1 MSFSDLD
8 GGQTSSM
15 GASGRS
21 SSQFGTAQFLF
32 CHDPI
37 SLFLRKTLR
46 KERFIE
52 QTATGRTR
60 LAGTRRCHVPPRTSA
75 GRRHTASFSGQ
86 NKRTHTQEVTSE
98 STWKRGDSQRG
109 GSYLLAAFL
118 EHVLLFLRHQLPLF
132 AAQHH
137 ALRAGDVLHVDHQL
151 GAVQRVAVAAQTH
164 ATVSR
169 QLSVASCECAA
180 TLATVGGTHGGGL
193 VGRPSNLSF
202 SCRSALVRTERTWS
216 SELASG

>member
-1 MSFSDLD
+1 MVAAPVSLAPPNFSSVMTRSL
-8 GGQTSSM
+8 SS
-15 GASGRS
+15 SGRLCVKK
-21 SSQFGTAQFLF
+21 GLF
-32 CHDPI
+32 NKPQQEERDWLGPDDATYLQEPLQVDVI
-37 SLFLRKTLR
+37 LLLSLD
-46 KERFIE
+46 
-52 QTATGRTR
+52 
-60 LAGTRRCHVPPRTSA
+60 RRN
-75 GRRHTASFSGQ
+75 RH
-86 NKRTHTQEVTSE
+86 THTQKVTSE

-169 QLSVASCECAA
+169 QLSVASCKCAA
-180 TLATVGGTHGGGL
+180 TLATVGSTHGGGL